1 MEQTLANQLFAVTF
15 CKYIWNA
22 GFARGFLKN
31 LWLIWYNRVQTGQV
45 DERTIQK
52 YEKEAKENNRGSWFF
67 AYIMDINDEER
78 AKVQ

>member
-1 MEQTLANQLFAVTF
+1 MILR
-15 CKYIWNA
+15 I
-22 GFARGFLKN
+22 
-31 LWLIWYNRVQTGQV
+31 LWLIRDNRVQTGQV

-78 AKVQ
+78 AKVNLKTNFYNK